1 MLCVVWLQISAVIA
15 TVRRSCASRSAPTWT
30 APASSAP
37 VGQDTWWTKTTPSPA
52 RVHTHTPLFIEL
64 MLKLLHSDGYKCHS
78 NKISSFKVKRK
89 TWKKKP
95 YLPLS
100 FSTHRYNSRSPFQ
113 TSMSAMFSA
122 PVLNSVRTPRVAT
135 TASVPPATEKWV
147 TATCARLR
155 VRTIFSWAYV

>member
-1 MLCVVWLQISAVIA
+1 MLCVVWLQISAMIA

-37 VGQDTWWTKTTPSPA
+37 VGQDTWWTKKTPSPA
-52 RVHTHTPLFIEL
+52 RVHTHTHIEL
-64 MLKLLHSDGYKCHS
+64 MLKLLHSDEYKCHS

-89 TWKKKP
+89 TWKKT
-95 YLPLS
+95 YSSLS
-100 FSTHRYNSRSPFQ
+100 FSTHCYNLVSLFQ

-122 PVLNSVRTPRVAT
+122 PVLNSVRTQRVAT